1 MASVAVDWRDMSG
14 SFSSSPPRATEVSS
28 SRQPQT
34 AAREKNVGS
43 SSRSAAHPARED
55 QWEVRSRVGR
65 RGVESP
71 TSSSQPS
78 EAVGGATGSSPPTFR
93 RLQPPRLGLP
103 ADAPVAGEVDR
114 LGVDAERATG
124 GGFQRRPAAPSVIA
138 YPGRPAPDLHISLVT
153 GRGQGSTPVVVGS
166 EDQPPSSW
174 GSTAPPLRR

>member
-1 MASVAVDWRDMSG
+1 VERRHGQRGGGLEQHIGVVLVIASPRHRSIIIVAAADSHAREECG
-14 SFSSSPPRATEVSS
+14 LELAISSSPRPPVWGA
-28 SRQPQT
+28 
-34 AAREKNVGS
+34 
-43 SSRSAAHPARED
+43 
-55 QWEVRSRVGR
+55 

-71 TSSSQPS
+71 TSSSRPS

-138 YPGRPAPDLHISLVT
+138 YPGRSAPDLHISLVT
-153 GRGQGSTPVVVGS
+153 GRGQGSTPVAVGS